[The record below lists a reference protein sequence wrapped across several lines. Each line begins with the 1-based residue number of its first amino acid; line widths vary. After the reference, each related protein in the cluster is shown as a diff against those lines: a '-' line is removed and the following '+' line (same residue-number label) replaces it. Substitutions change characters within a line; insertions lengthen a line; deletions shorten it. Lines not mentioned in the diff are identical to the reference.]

1 MNGNLNKFWLAV
13 AFSAVCSFCLLT
25 SIFTDAQ
32 DDKFDDLRKK
42 AQKMQASVNSV
53 TVKKSV
59 SQLPGMSPKQESRQQ
74 QPAATVKMPEI
85 PGMVYVSSG
94 DFIMGTNAG
103 FEYEYPEHR
112 INLKGFYIDKFE
124 VTNSQYKKFVD
135 GTGYPVPKHWV
146 NKTFPKG
153 EDNIPVSNV
162 SYYDAL
168 AYAKWAGKR
177 LPTEQEWEKAAR
189 GTDGR
194 RYPWGDEWSPGCA
207 NIRPVFGLTSLKIVG
222 SYPAGVTVYGA
233 YDMSG
238 NVSEWTESFFEA
250 YPLNET
256 TNANYCNKY
265 KVIRGGSFLT
275 TRSMA
280 QTARRDILSPDEV
293 HEDVGFRCVK

>member
-1 MNGNLNKFWLAV
+1 MNNFVKTI
-13 AFSAVCSFCLLT
+13 LLT
-25 SIFTDAQ
+25 ACITVCGFIVAVTVFSKQ
-32 DDKFDDLRKK
+32 EQKK
-42 AQKMQASVNSV
+42 APVQ
-53 TVKKSV
+53 
-59 SQLPGMSPKQESRQQ
+59 
-74 QPAATVKMPEI
+74 EI
-85 PGMVYVSSG
+85 PGMVCVQAG
-94 DFIMGTNAG
+94 DFIMGTNEG
-103 FEYEYPEHR
+103 FDYESPQQRVY
-112 INLKGFYIDKFE
+112 LKTFYIDKYE
-124 VTNSQYKKFVD
+124 VTNKQYKIFIDK
-135 GTGYPVPKHWV
+135 TGYPSPKSWK
-146 NKTFPKG
+146 NNEYLSGK
-153 EDNIPVSNV
+153 DDCPVVNV
-162 SYYDAL
+162 SFYDAA